1 MKLVVSAGGTGG
13 HLFPAI
19 SVLDEVKRLEPT
31 VEVLF
36 IGRRSGIER
45 DAAQRA
51 SIPYRAVTTA
61 QWPTRP
67 SPAAVT
73 SAARN
78 LTGIV
83 QSLGILRSFR
93 PDVVFTTGGY
103 VSLPAAIAAGLTRR
117 PLVIH
122 EQNRLPGRA
131 TRLASRFAARIALGT
146 EDVPKGFPA
155 TRVVYVGT
163 PVRSDI
169 LGDRPAT
176 ERARDMFGLDPAMFT
191 VLALGGSQGA
201 RSINHAIAG
210 ALDRLDPQRVQ
221 VLLSTGTHDFDEIER
236 VYRDS
241 NVHTEVRPFI
251 DDMSS
256 AYAAADLAVCRSGAS
271 TLAELAVM
279 GLPAI
284 LVPYPHAAGGH
295 QLENAERF
303 VSAGG
308 ARLILDRDLS
318 AETMADAIAQLAEDA
333 TTRSEMARAAS
344 TLARPDA
351 ARRIAKLLVDTATAN
366 RQQG

>member
-13 HLFPAI
+13 HLFPAT

-36 IGRRSGIER
+36 VGRRSGIER
-45 DAAQRA
+45 AAAQRA
-51 SIPYRAVTTA
+51 LIPYRAVTTA
-61 QWPTRP
+61 PWPTRP

-73 SAARN
+73 SAVRN

-83 QSLGILRSFR
+83 QSLRMLRRFR

-103 VSLPAAIAAGLTRR
+103 VSLPTAIAAGLTHR

-131 TRLASRFAARIALGT
+131 TRLAARFAARIALST

-155 TRVVYVGT
+155 TRAVYVGT
-163 PVRSDI
+163 PVRIDI
-169 LGDRPAT
+169 LGDRPAV
-176 ERARDMFGLDPAMFT
+176 EAARDRFGLDPTRFT

-201 RSINHAIAG
+201 RSINHATAG
-210 ALDRLDPQRVQ
+210 ALDRLDPQQVQ
-221 VLLSTGTHDFDEIER
+221 VLISTGKLDFDETER
-236 VYRDS
+236 VCRESDMR
-241 NVHTEVRPFI
+241 VIVRPFI

-271 TLAELAVM
+271 TLAELAAI

-303 VSAGG
+303 VTAGA

-318 AETMADAIAQLAEDA
+318 AKTLAATIRQLAED
-333 TTRSEMARAAS
+333 TTARSEMARAAS
-344 TLARPDA
+344 SLARPDA
-351 ARRIAKLLVDTATAN
+351 AHRIARLILDTAADN
-366 RQQG
+366 PSRE